1 MTNLLSIYDVQV
13 SFGGIRAVDGV
24 SLEIREGKLYGIVG
38 PNGSG
43 KTTLVNAISGV
54 GPITAGKISLA
65 GVDITTK
72 PVHVRAK
79 MGLARTFQLIRLLPA
94 LTVRENVQLAADR
107 LGASHPRRF
116 FGWFGSSPAVDQ
128 ALDRV
133 GLSDVSA
140 RRVDTLPYGTQRR
153 VEIARALVGEPRI
166 LLLDEPVA
174 GMNKHEREE
183 IAATIR
189 RLADDGLTQLI
200 IEHDLRLLLRTCDEL
215 IVMNHGKCLA
225 QGEPKA
231 TAALP
236 MVRQAYLG
244 GGK

>member
-1 MTNLLSIYDVQV
+1 MTALLSVNGIRVD
-13 SFGGIRAVDGV
+13 FGGVRAVDDV
-24 SLEIREGKLYGIVG
+24 SLDIKEGRLYGVVG

-43 KTTLVNAISGV
+43 KTTLVNAISGI
-54 GPITAGKISLA
+54 GPMAAGTISLGGA
-65 GVDITTK
+65 DITRL
-72 PVHVRAK
+72 PVHARARL
-79 MGLARTFQLIRLLPA
+79 GLARTFQLIRLLPA

-107 LGASHPRRF
+107 LGASPPDRLH
-116 FGWFGSSPAVDQ
+116 GWFGASPAVNVT
-128 ALDRV
+128 LERV
-133 GLSDVSA
+133 GLSGVAS

-153 VEIARALVGEPRI
+153 VEIARALVGRPRI

-189 RLADDGLTQLI
+189 RLADEGLTQLI
-200 IEHDLRLLLRTCDEL
+200 IEHDLRLLLRMCDEL

-236 MVRQAYLG
+236 IVQQAYLG
-244 GGK
+244 GRS